1 VLSEDQ
7 RGDLSE
13 QGNAF
18 EESCQE
24 RGVRRILFCP
34 DDACLSES
42 QRFNIPV
49 FCEDP
54 EVKRNVVLDLFC
66 PGDSCAV
73 VESTDN
79 AAWQPKTPFPD
90 GHHPNLM
97 PVGRTGKKL
106 RPTAKPAMS
115 KVNMDNEK
123 YSAPPKAVPFKDALK
138 FWTKLGFISFGG
150 PAGQIAVMHQEVV
163 EHRRW
168 IGENPFLRALNF
180 CMLLPGPE
188 AQQLATYIGWRL
200 HGTLGGIAAGSLF
213 VIPSIF
219 VMLLLSYLA
228 VAHID
233 IPAVAAAFYG
243 IQPVVVA
250 VVVEAVLRIGKKALK
265 HRVLYGFAALAFVA
279 VCFFRVPFP
288 YIVAGAA
295 LGGLITQRSLPQV
308 FCKGQ
313 FDPQTRECSTEEEP
327 DDGRRVRASLGH
339 VVRVFIVC
347 FALWAV
353 VVGGVWIWRGSGD
366 TLTQLGL
373 FFTQAAFVTFGG
385 AYAVLSYITDV
396 AVSSGWLSTQQMLI
410 GLGLAESTPGPLIMV
425 TQYAGFLAAWNLP
438 GGLDPLTAGVIGAL
452 VTTYVTFL
460 PCFFFIFAG
469 APVIEAM
476 AGNQRIQAAL
486 TGVTAAVVG
495 VVLNLA
501 VWFGHKVMLPDGGPD
516 LFAVAS
522 AVISLVLL
530 QKFHLPIHYLVPVGA
545 AAGVGWK
552 LFL

>member
-1 VLSEDQ
+1 MK
-7 RGDLSE
+7 
-13 QGNAF
+13 NANKDEIKF
-18 EESCQE
+18 
-24 RGVRRILFCP
+24 
-34 DDACLSES
+34 
-42 QRFNIPV
+42 
-49 FCEDP
+49 
-54 EVKRNVVLDLFC
+54 
-66 PGDSCAV
+66 
-73 VESTDN
+73 
-79 AAWQPKTPFPD
+79 
-90 GHHPNLM
+90 
-97 PVGRTGKKL
+97 
-106 RPTAKPAMS
+106 
-115 KVNMDNEK
+115 
-123 YSAPPKAVPFKDALK
+123 SAPPKTAPFKDALK

-150 PAGQIAVMHQEVV
+150 PAGQIAIMHQEVV
-163 EHRRW
+163 EKRQW

-279 VCFFRVPFP
+279 IYFFRVPFP

-295 LGGLITQRSLPQV
+295 IGGLLLQRSLPQV
-308 FCKGQ
+308 FCKGR
-313 FDPQTRECSTEEEP
+313 FDPQTRECRIEEEP
-327 DDGRRVRASLGH
+327 DDGRRVRPSFGH
-339 VVRVFIVC
+339 VIRVFLVC
-347 FALWAV
+347 FALWAM
-353 VVGGVWIWRGSGD
+353 VVGGVWIWRGSGN

-373 FFTQAAFVTFGG
+373 FFTRAAFVTFGG

-396 AVSSGWLSTQQMLI
+396 AVSSGWLSTGQMLI

-438 GGLDPLTAGVIGAL
+438 GGLDPLTAGIIGAL
-452 VTTYVTFL
+452 LTTYVTFL

-469 APVIEAM
+469 APFIEAM
-476 AGNQRIQAAL
+476 AGNQRLQAAL

-501 VWFGHKVMLPDGGPD
+501 VWFGHKVLSPAGGID
-516 LFAVAS
+516 LFAVVF
-522 AVISLVLL
+522 AVAPLVLL
-530 QKFHLPIHYLVPVGA
+530 QKFHFPIHYLVPIGA
-545 AAGVGWK
+545 AAGVIWK
-552 LFL
+552 LVI

>member
-1 VLSEDQ
+1 MDKEKLSV
-7 RGDLSE
+7 S
-13 QGNAF
+13 
-18 EESCQE
+18 
-24 RGVRRILFCP
+24 
-34 DDACLSES
+34 
-42 QRFNIPV
+42 
-49 FCEDP
+49 
-54 EVKRNVVLDLFC
+54 
-66 PGDSCAV
+66 
-73 VESTDN
+73 
-79 AAWQPKTPFPD
+79 PKT
-90 GHHPNLM
+90 
-97 PVGRTGKKL
+97 
-106 RPTAKPAMS
+106 A
-115 KVNMDNEK
+115 
-123 YSAPPKAVPFKDALK
+123 PFKDALK

-150 PAGQIAVMHQEVV
+150 PAGQIAIMHQEVV
-163 EHRRW
+163 EKRQW

-279 VCFFRVPFP
+279 IYFFRVPFP

-295 LGGLITQRSLPQV
+295 IGGLLMQRSLPQV

-313 FDPQTRECSTEEEP
+313 FDPQTRECRIEEEP
-327 DDGRRVRASLGH
+327 EDGRRVRPSFGH
-339 VVRVFIVC
+339 VIRVFLVC

-373 FFTQAAFVTFGG
+373 FFTKAAFVTFGG

-396 AVSSGWLSTQQMLI
+396 AVSSGWLSTGQMLI

-438 GGLDPLTAGVIGAL
+438 GGLDPLTAGIIGAL
-452 VTTYVTFL
+452 LTTYVTFL

-469 APVIEAM
+469 APFIEAM
-476 AGNQRIQAAL
+476 AGNQRLQAAL

-501 VWFGHKVMLPDGGPD
+501 VWFGHKVLLPNGGID
-516 LFAVAS
+516 LFAVVS
-522 AVISLVLL
+522 AVAPLVLL
-530 QKFHLPIHYLVPVGA
+530 QKFHFPIHYLVPIGA
-545 AAGVGWK
+545 AAGVIWK
-552 LFL
+552 LVI

>member
-1 VLSEDQ
+1 MGKEKISV
-7 RGDLSE
+7 
-13 QGNAF
+13 
-18 EESCQE
+18 
-24 RGVRRILFCP
+24 P
-34 DDACLSES
+34 
-42 QRFNIPV
+42 
-49 FCEDP
+49 
-54 EVKRNVVLDLFC
+54 
-66 PGDSCAV
+66 
-73 VESTDN
+73 
-79 AAWQPKTPFPD
+79 PKT
-90 GHHPNLM
+90 
-97 PVGRTGKKL
+97 
-106 RPTAKPAMS
+106 A
-115 KVNMDNEK
+115 
-123 YSAPPKAVPFKDALK
+123 PFKDALK

-150 PAGQIAVMHQEVV
+150 PAGQIAIMHQEVV
-163 EHRRW
+163 EKRKW

-200 HGTLGGIAAGSLF
+200 HGVWGGIAAGSLF

-265 HRVLYGFAALAFVA
+265 HRVLYAFATLAFVA
-279 VCFFRVPFP
+279 IYFFRVPFP

-295 LGGLITQRSLPQV
+295 LGGLLMQRSLPQV

-313 FDPQTRECSTEEEP
+313 FDPETQECRIEEEP
-327 DDGRRVRASLGH
+327 DNGRRVRPSFGH
-339 VVRVFIVC
+339 VIRVFLVC

-373 FFTQAAFVTFGG
+373 FFTKAAFVTFGG

-396 AVSSGWLSTQQMLI
+396 AVASGWLSTEQMLI

-438 GGLDPLTAGVIGAL
+438 GGLDPLTASIAGAL
-452 VTTYVTFL
+452 LTTYVTFL

-469 APVIEAM
+469 APFIEAM
-476 AGNQRIQAAL
+476 AGNQRLQAAL

-501 VWFGHKVMLPDGGPD
+501 VWFGHKVLLPNGGID
-516 LFAVAS
+516 LFAIVS
-522 AVISLVLL
+522 AVASLVLL
-530 QKFHLPIHYLVPVGA
+530 QKFHFPIHYLVPIGA
-545 AAGVGWK
+545 VAGVVWK